1 MDNESAKKAS
11 SYKKGD
17 LLRISS
23 RNGASNWFVKQID
36 DKSNSLTLSGEHSN
50 RPKKL
55 ILDKIDFKNQFVSK
69 IEKAEMEVRE
79 GEILRTSSRMYEHN
93 IESNTDLKVKKIVP
107 GFLVLKDGKKSILMI
122 KASLNGAPL
131 KYGYTKSLHTTS
143 TKRYDTTV
151 SVLKPYQTNK
161 NNIFK
166 INALSKSSSII
177 VTEDKE
183 KAIKYS
189 HRETNRGSS
198 ISADNYSGLS
208 IEAGNILN
216 RISETTAVFSK
227 QDYFKEAISNNKDY
241 TQSKLNTDIA
251 DALENGYL
259 IKKDYSLKKPLIIY
273 HLSNEK
279 MKSKNIN
286 LRLDFELEQNSSL
299 KLIDFFSDDS
309 EKNFMNI
316 FYNFNLDKDA
326 ILKNYKI
333 DKSLNKNLKY
343 SFNNINQKQNS
354 ISETFIFSAGSDYF
368 KNEINCNLKGEYSS
382 AFINGI
388 FSLDDNKQH
397 EIRTTINHLVENTK
411 SYQLIK
417 SVLGKNTKSAYQGR
431 IYVDSKAQKTDGY
444 QLSKAILLD
453 ETSEFNAKPELEI
466 YADDVKCSHGSASGS
481 LDDNSIFYLM
491 SRGLNYKQA
500 KGLLI
505 NGFLLDV
512 IEKITDAE
520 IKDLLKKMIG
530 LKK

>member
-1 MDNESAKKAS
+1 MKEQ
-11 SYKKGD
+11 
-17 LLRISS
+17 L
-23 RNGASNWFVKQID
+23 
-36 DKSNSLTLSGEHSN
+36 
-50 RPKKL
+50 
-55 ILDKIDFKNQFVSK
+55 KIDFNKIQEVSNFSSRDIEIKKSCLNRFIENGFPNRKQENWKFLDINQIISSNISDLSFYNDYSIENK
-69 IEKAEMEVRE
+69 IDSSIFIGDLEHNKIIFINGRIEKIDFSYEDKKQI
-79 GEILRTSSRMYEHN
+79 EIIEDSYTNNKSENNNSLIDLN
-93 IESNTDLKVKKIVP
+93 IALSNK
-107 GFLVLKDGKKSILMI
+107 
-122 KASLNGAPL
+122 
-131 KYGYTKSLHTTS
+131 H
-143 TKRYDTTV
+143 
-151 SVLKPYQTNK
+151 
-161 NNIFK
+161 FK
-166 INALSKSSSII
+166 I
-177 VTEDKE
+177 
-183 KAIKYS
+183 
-189 HRETNRGSS
+189 
-198 ISADNYSGLS
+198 
-208 IEAGNILN
+208 
-216 RISETTAVFSK
+216 
-227 QDYFKEAISNNKDY
+227 
-241 TQSKLNTDIA
+241 
-251 DALENGYL
+251 L
-259 IKKDYSLKKPLIIY
+259 IKKGYSLKKSLIIY
-273 HLSNEK
+273 HLTNDK

-316 FYNFNLDKDA
+316 FYNFNLDRDA

-354 ISETFIFSAGSDYF
+354 ISETFVFSAGSDYF

-444 QLSKAILLD
+444 QLSKAILID

>member
-1 MDNESAKKAS
+1 MKEQ
-11 SYKKGD
+11 
-17 LLRISS
+17 L
-23 RNGASNWFVKQID
+23 
-36 DKSNSLTLSGEHSN
+36 
-50 RPKKL
+50 
-55 ILDKIDFKNQFVSK
+55 KIDFNKIKEVSNFSNRD
-69 IEKAEMEVRE
+69 IE
-79 GEILRTSSRMYEHN
+79 I
-93 IESNTDLKVKKIVP
+93 
-107 GFLVLKDGKKSILMI
+107 KKSY
-122 KASLNGAPL
+122 LNKFIENGFPNRKQENWKFL
-131 KYGYTKSLHTTS
+131 
-143 TKRYDTTV
+143 D
-151 SVLKPYQTNK
+151 
-161 NNIFK
+161 
-166 INALSKSSSII
+166 INQI
-177 VTEDKE
+177 
-183 KAIKYS
+183 
-189 HRETNRGSS
+189 
-198 ISADNYSGLS
+198 
-208 IEAGNILN
+208 
-216 RISETTAVFSK
+216 
-227 QDYFKEAISNNKDY
+227 ISNNISDLSFYNDY
-241 TQSKLNTDIA
+241 SIENKIDSSIFIDDLEHNKIIFINGRIEKIDFSYEDKKQIEIIEDSYTNDKSENNNSLIDLNIA
-251 DALENGYL
+251 LSNKHFKIL
-259 IKKDYSLKKPLIIY
+259 IKKGYSLKKPLIIY
-273 HLSNEK
+273 HLTNEK
-279 MKSKNIN
+279 IKSKNIN